1 MQRRAFLTLA
11 AVTSG
16 MLAISRI
23 IEYGQRLQP
32 QAIQPLPEMPV
43 PIPRSEWD
51 ARPVNHE
58 AINEYG
64 FASEANPTGWLVYPD
79 DLQTIYHTL
88 SVHHSGVA
96 QVFNETMRSIQ
107 DEHLDRRGWA
117 DIGYHFGIDPQGRIY
132 AGRDIR
138 VRGSSVAGGNTGVI
152 GGSPHR
158 CPTGRAANADQLAD
172 RDLCPHP
179 PRRAQRSQPRYYR
192 LSGAFHV
199 PLSGC
204 AGTRRWL
211 IPPGTLIGPL
221 VYTVQNHLTRRITPC
236 GCKTTGAGH
245 C

>member
-152 GGSPHR
+152 GVVIMGDFELEAPTDAQLVALQTLTNWLTETYALTHLAGHNDLNPDITV
-158 CPTGRAANADQLAD
+158 CPGRFMYPYLDVLA
-172 RDLCPHP
+172 H
-179 PRRAQRSQPRYYR
+179 
-192 LSGAFHV
+192 
-199 PLSGC
+199 
-204 AGTRRWL
+204 
-211 IPPGTLIGPL
+211 
-221 VYTVQNHLTRRITPC
+221 
-236 GCKTTGAGH
+236 GAGLSRREP
-245 C
+245 